1 MRLVISTAPAQE
13 APKLARKLVEE
24 SLVACVNIIPGV
36 RSIYKWEGK
45 ICDDEESVMFLKTTE
60 GAVRSLCDR
69 LADLHSYDVP
79 EIIVIDIRGDEGNFD
94 YHAWMREC
102 VEG

>member
-36 RSIYKWEGK
+36 RSIYKWA
-45 ICDDEESVMFLKTTE
+45 ESLV
-60 GAVRSLCDR
+60 A
-69 LADLHSYDVP
+69 P
-79 EIIVIDIRGDEGNFD
+79 QQ
-94 YHAWMREC
+94 
-102 VEG
+102 